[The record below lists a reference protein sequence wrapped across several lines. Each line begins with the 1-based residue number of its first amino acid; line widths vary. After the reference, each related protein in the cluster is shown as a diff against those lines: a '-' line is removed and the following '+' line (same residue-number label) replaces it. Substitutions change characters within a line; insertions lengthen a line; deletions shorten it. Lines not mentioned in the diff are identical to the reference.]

1 MKISVCFSGNNNSAA
16 VIFNVFA
23 YHINDKA
30 KTYRLIF
37 YDHSISIDELL
48 DSNSNNFHLSSSLN
62 HNCKFSNKK
71 DKPLN
76 PLTTN

>member
-48 DSNSNNFHLSSSLN
+48 DSN
-62 HNCKFSNKK
+62 
-71 DKPLN
+71 
-76 PLTTN
+76 